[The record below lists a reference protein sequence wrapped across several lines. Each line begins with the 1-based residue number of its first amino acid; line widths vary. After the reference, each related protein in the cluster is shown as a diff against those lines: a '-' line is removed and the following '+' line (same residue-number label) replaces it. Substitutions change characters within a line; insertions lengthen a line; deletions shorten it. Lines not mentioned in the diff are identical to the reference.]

1 MAQLRWGSSRLPEAF
16 AEFELLRGELGRLF
30 GLDRWAD
37 SGGLLD
43 RAASLPIDVIDK
55 AEELVVL
62 ANIPGIER
70 KDIDLSLAANIL
82 TIKGEKRPAEGK
94 KRVFREE
101 TWAGSFQRT
110 LALPDSVD
118 SDKVQAELRDGVLR
132 VVIGKRAELK
142 PRQIAVN
149 IK

>member
-1 MAQLRWGSSRLPEAF
+1 MAQLRWGSSRLPEPF
-16 AEFELLRGELGRLF
+16 AEFERLQGELGRLF
-30 GLDRWAD
+30 GLDPWTD
-37 SGGLLD
+37 SSGLLD

-55 AEELVVL
+55 TDELVVV

-70 KDIDLSLAANIL
+70 KDIELSLAANIL
-82 TIKGEKRPAEGK
+82 TLKGEKPPVEGK

-110 LALPDSVD
+110 LSLPDSVD
-118 SDKVQAELRDGVLR
+118 PDKVSAELKDGVLR
-132 VVIGKRAELK
+132 VAIGKRPELK